1 MKVEVYERPVRPLVA
16 NISNREIEVLENIS
30 YGFTTSEIA
39 QRLYLSSHTVVS
51 HRKNLQSKLD
61 ARNIAVLVR
70 KAFEYGLLQL
80 G

>member
-1 MKVEVYERPVRPLVA
+1 MKLTTNQNRDKLLV

-30 YGFTTSEIA
+30 YGLTTTEIA
-39 QRLYLSSHTVVS
+39 QRLYLSTHTVNS

-70 KAFEYGLLQL
+70 KAFEFGLLNL